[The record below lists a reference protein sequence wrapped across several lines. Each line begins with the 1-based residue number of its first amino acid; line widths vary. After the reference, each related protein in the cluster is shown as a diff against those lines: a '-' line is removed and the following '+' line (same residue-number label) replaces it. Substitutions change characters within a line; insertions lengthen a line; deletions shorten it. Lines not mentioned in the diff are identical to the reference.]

1 MFWPTAHFSNPE
13 NKRASFGGF
22 CACTLVLACDLA
34 TLETAVNSYAVMIG
48 NPATASARLQFYQ
61 GCNGVAWFIGPL
73 IASFSGGEHA
83 NSLTSV
89 QFVYVAVACAG
100 AAVAVL
106 FFFAKLPEVP
116 EEMLRGQTTA
126 ENPAVDRFGDE
137 IGAGPLYKQYNMIF
151 AFIAQFC
158 YVGAQVTI
166 ATFFINY
173 ATENGGFTSNQ
184 GSNMLSYSLICFT
197 VGRFV
202 TTGIATVL
210 QPDFIMMVYTVIA
223 MHTRRGAGI
232 LVMGVSGGAVLTPMQ
247 SAVADAAGTRISY
260 IVPLVGF
267 VYVLGYVT
275 THWFRHGRHVRRVK
289 EVVATTSAGLGAL
302 EDDSEKKRETVMVE
316 KV

>member
-1 MFWPTAHFSNPE
+1 MLWPTAHFSNPE

-22 CACTLVLACDLA
+22 CACTLNV
-34 TLETAVNSYAVMIG
+34 VIG
-48 NPATASARLQFYQ
+48 NLATASARFQFCQ
-61 GCNGVAWFIGPL
+61 SCNGVASFIGPL
-73 IASFSGGEHA
+73 IAAKFFFEGEHA

-106 FFFAKLPEVP
+106 FFFFAKLPEVP

-126 ENPAVDRFGDE
+126 DNPAVDRFGDE
-137 IGAGPLYKQYNMIF
+137 VGTGPLYKQYNMIL

-166 ATFFINY
+166 ATFLINY
-173 ATENGGFTSNQ
+173 ATGNGEFTSDQ

-210 QPDFIMMVYTVIA
+210 QPDFIMMVYTVITIGFNTYICVERESTLGVA
-223 MHTRRGAGI
+223 LGI

-247 SAVADAAGTRISY
+247 GVIADTAGTRISY

-275 THWFRHGRHVRRVK
+275 THWFRHGRHIRRVK
-289 EVVATTSAGLGAL
+289 EVVATTSAELGAL

>member
-34 TLETAVNSYAVMIG
+34 TLETAANSYAVMIG

-137 IGAGPLYKQYNMIF
+137 IGAR
-151 AFIAQFC
+151 AFVQT
-158 YVGAQVTI
+158 VTI